1 MKLGISEIL
10 EMADKAETE
19 EHRKEILLNYNSRV
33 LQSVLKH
40 AYCPSIKFVLPTG
53 KYEYQKNQLVDL
65 EHLLY
70 SEARLLYLFV
80 EGGNNLL
87 TDEKRKKLFI
97 RLLENIAPADAE
109 LLLKVKDKKLPYK
122 KITKK
127 LVKEVFPGLID
138 EETKEEIV
146 SEGK

>member
-19 EHRKEILLNYNSRV
+19 EHRKEILLNHNSRV
-33 LQSVLKH
+33 LQSILKH
-40 AYCPSIKFVLPTG
+40 AYCPSLKFILPSG
-53 KYEYQKNQLVDL
+53 KYEYQKNQLFDL
-65 EHLLY
+65 EHMLY

-80 EGGNNLL
+80 EGGNPAL
-87 TDEKRKKLFI
+87 TEDKRKKLFI
-97 RLLENIAPADAE
+97 RLLENVAPADAE
-109 LLLKVKDKKLPYK
+109 LLLKVKDKKLPFK

-138 EETKEEIV
+138 EETKEETVI
-146 SEGK
+146 EGK